1 MGTRF
6 KTILQKIIY
15 TIYLLSLFG
24 YIESAQSCIKESSLK
39 LIANKYAK
47 GFKIYQGKSIY
58 LIKTKNQ
65 KILIS
70 NEKNKICSEY
80 LSVISPVKKAVVMS
94 TTHLAVLEML
104 GEHQSLVGFPDNKLI
119 TSPNIAALVNGNK
132 ITNLDYP
139 FNREKILLI
148 KPDIIMGYS
157 ASVFDEENL
166 VQLEKLNQLVILNDD
181 FKEDS
186 LLGRAEWI
194 KFVALFYDKLN
205 LAQKIFNDIEKSY
218 INTKAMVKN
227 FKKPKVLVGQNNHG
241 IWSAPGGNSDI
252 VKLISD
258 AGGDYVWKDK
268 KTSKT
273 LQMSL
278 EAVWSKLME
287 SEIWL
292 TQNTWF
298 NIKELK
304 NSDDKYLKLKVVQTG
319 RIYNH
324 ILKVNKWKNM
334 NYWETGIMRPDLLIK
349 DLVIIFHPNVLAGE
363 QTTWYDKLK

>member
-6 KTILQKIIY
+6 KTLLQKIIY
-15 TIYLLSLFG
+15 TICLFSLVCH
-24 YIESAQSCIKESSLK
+24 IASAEPCIKDSNIK
-39 LIANKYAK
+39 FIANKYAK
-47 GFKIYQGKSIY
+47 GFKIYQGKSFF
-58 LIKTKNQ
+58 LVETKKQ

-70 NEKNKICSEY
+70 NEPQNICSGY
-80 LSVISPVKKAVVMS
+80 LLVKSPVKKIAVMS

-104 GEHQSLVGFPDNKLI
+104 NEHRSLIGFPDNKLI
-119 TSPNIAALVNGNK
+119 TSANITALVDQKK

-166 VQLEKLNQLVILNDD
+166 VQLEKLNQLVILNND
-181 FKEDS
+181 FQEES

-194 KFVALFYDKLN
+194 KFVALFYNKLK
-205 LAQKIFNDIEKSY
+205 LAQKIFDDIEKSY
-218 INTKAMVKN
+218 IKTKDRVKN
-227 FKKPKVLVGQNNHG
+227 LKKPKVLIGQNNHG
-241 IWSAPGGNSDI
+241 IWSAPGGSSDI

-258 AGGDYVWKDK
+258 AGGDYIWKDK
-268 KTSKT
+268 KTSRT
-273 LQMSL
+273 LQMSI

-287 SEIWL
+287 SEVWL

-298 NIKELK
+298 NLKELK
-304 NSDDKYLKLKVVQTG
+304 SSDDKYSKLKVFQTG

-324 ILKVNKWKNM
+324 VLKVNKWKNM
-334 NYWETGIMRPDLLIK
+334 NYWETGIMRPDLLIR